1 MTRNIP
7 INAIRIKDGL
17 LVVETNLTIANRLIT
32 KWELYAEDG
41 WCFYD
46 LTIPENYD
54 EEGNLRAETERVYYR
69 YTVMRKDE
77 QYVTDN
83 IIAVPIQDGFEIVN

>member
-1 MTRNIP
+1 MERVIP
-7 INAIRIKDGL
+7 KSVFQFKEGL
-17 LVVETNLTIANRLIT
+17 LIAETNLTVANRPFT

-69 YTVMRKDE
+69 YSIMRKGE

-83 IIAVPIQDGFEIVN
+83 IIAVPIQDGYELVN